1 MPHSRAYRSA
11 VHYLQ
16 HKLSAQ
22 QAISRAARCL
32 KDAHEGIT
40 GCDPSVGLLEAVRA
54 DIEVALREARGM
66 ANMDDAAVTGE
77 PAAVRDGEAAA

>member
-1 MPHSRAYRSA
+1 MPETRRYRST

-32 KDAHEGIT
+32 EDAYEGIT
-40 GCDPSVGLLEAVRA
+40 GSNPSVSLLEAVRA

-66 ANMDDAAVTGE
+66 ANLDDAAVTGE
-77 PAAVRDGEAAA
+77 PAA